1 MHTALRE
8 EILAAVPLRL
18 AERPASIAETA
29 HPPRNRRGRPVGSD
43 GPLALWLK
51 PQIRR
56 FKTQGAR
63 CRNTF
68 LALSVVEGGDEERF
82 EVSEETAD
90 SLLRDLGTNIA
101 GRVVTYEN
109 FRKTWQSVKLF

>member
-1 MHTALRE
+1 MNARHPEPAAQVAEAARTLRK
-8 EILAAVPLRL
+8 
-18 AERPASIAETA
+18 
-29 HPPRNRRGRPVGSD
+29 RGRPAGSD

-56 FKTQGAR
+56 FKAQGAR

-68 LALSVVEGGDEERF
+68 LALSVVEGGDDERF

-90 SLLRDLGTNIA
+90 SLLLDLGTNIA
-101 GRVVTYEN
+101 GCVVTYEG
-109 FRKTWQSVKLF
+109 FRKTWQRQKTF

>member
-1 MHTALRE
+1 
-8 EILAAVPLRL
+8 
-18 AERPASIAETA
+18 
-29 HPPRNRRGRPVGSD
+29 
-43 GPLALWLK
+43 LALWLK
-51 PQIRR
+51 PQIQR

-90 SLLRDLGTNIA
+90 SLLLDLGTSIA

-109 FRKTWQSVKLF
+109 FRKVWQSVKLF